1 MIVLGSCGL
10 LQAVG
15 EVRQLRTAVRL
26 RRPWP
31 GEAGVL
37 EVVVPVDV
45 VGWPGWVWLMLGG
58 EVVGGDTD
66 GLPLPMG
73 STSAMDT
80 MMSLLMG

>member
-1 MIVLGSCGL
+1 MWITTGCRGSTAAEDCCEVEE
-10 LQAVG
+10 AV
-15 EVRQLRTAVRL
+15 AC
-26 RRPWP
+26 
-31 GEAGVL
+31 EAGVL